1 MIDEN
6 ARRCVAF
13 HGATLV
19 AAGELKDVAVAAK
32 GVTDRDPYAQ
42 LLFFDAVTSE
52 PIEVDLRGTPEEV
65 ERRVALSSAAAVTE
79 STVADGTE
87 TDEGQHPPRSRGPG
101 RPKLGVV
108 AREVTLLPRHWDWL
122 ATQSGGAS
130 VALRRLV
137 DEARKANVEIDRRRA
152 AQTSA
157 YRFISA
163 MAGDRPGFEEATRA
177 LFAGDASRF
186 ALLTADWPPD
196 VRDHARTLALSGA
209 M

>member
-13 HGATLV
+13 DGATLI
-19 AAGELKDVAVAAK
+19 AAGELTNVAVAAK
-32 GVTDRDPYAQ
+32 GVIDRDPHAQ

-122 ATQSGGAS
+122 ATKSGGAS

-209 M
+209 V